1 MRLSSAKELTMNHHS
16 NGSRTSSTAAR
27 IATFGRLALLLGAL
41 ALPLSGCAFGCRD
54 EQCGWLTQAYGT
66 TPGTFGL

>member
-1 MRLSSAKELTMNHHS
+1 M
-16 NGSRTSSTAAR
+16 SSTAAR